1 MRAANAAAYK
11 IVMADAAVTRVA
23 ARA

>member
-23 ARA
+23 RA